1 MSVPYTPL
9 NGLRVLEVGRLLPA
23 PLVGTFLCDLGAE
36 VIKLEPAPQGDKTRG
51 TPLFSLLARG
61 KRLLSLP
68 SANWPAAWPYLLPHT
83 DILILNHRPATLS
96 ALHLV
101 PETLLTTYPH
111 LITVNL
117 LGHEDGRPGHDL
129 NFLAESGVL
138 DRLRPAPD
146 APPIVPGFL
155 FGDLLGGTAS
165 ALIRV
170 LAALYQREK
179 TGRGAFLTLAITTEM
194 LRWSYATA
202 FLYLSGEGQ
211 VPPPSQELFSGGLPA
226 YRVYRTKDHRYMVAA
241 ALESHF
247 WEGFCQHIGCPDLIP
262 LGYALND
269 PAAHI
274 AIEALFQSKTFSE
287 WEALLRE
294 TAFCVSPVYTFAEA
308 IQQPWAASV
317 WREKFLTFSDS
328 QAILTE
334 PGAPGAD
341 NARLRESLSLPA
353 DLFA

>member
-1 MSVPYTPL
+1 MDIAPL
-9 NGLRVLEVGRLLPA
+9 QGLRVLEIGRLLPA

-36 VIKLEPAPQGDKTRG
+36 VIKLEPWPQGDRTRG
-51 TPLFSLLARG
+51 TALFSLLARG
-61 KRLLSLP
+61 KRLLAISP
-68 SANWPAAWPYLLPHT
+68 QNWPLAWPYLLPHI
-83 DILILNHRPATLS
+83 DILILNHRPATLA
-96 ALHLV
+96 ALQ
-101 PETLLTTYPH
+101 LLPDSLKAAYPH
-111 LITVNL
+111 LITINL

-138 DRLRPAPD
+138 DRLRPVPD

-165 ALIRV
+165 ALIRL
-170 LAALYQREK
+170 LAALYHREK
-179 TGRGAFLTLAITTEM
+179 TGQGDFLTLAITTEM

-202 FLYLSGEGQ
+202 FLYLSGHGQ
-211 VPPPSQELFSGGLPA
+211 MPPPTQELFSGGLPA
-226 YRVYRTKDHRYMVAA
+226 YRVYRTKDHRYMVVA
-241 ALESHF
+241 ALENHF
-247 WEGFCQHIGCPDLIP
+247 WEGFCQHIGRPDLIS

-269 PAAHI
+269 PAAHT
-274 AIEALFQSKTFSE
+274 AIEALFQSKTFPE

-328 QAILTE
+328 CTRATE

-341 NARLRESLSLPA
+341 NACLRERLNLPA
-353 DLFA
+353 DLFT

>member
-1 MSVPYTPL
+1 MSTPNAPL
-9 NGLRVLEVGRLLPA
+9 QSLRVLEVGRLLPA
-23 PLVGTFLCDLGAE
+23 PLVGTFLRDLGAE

-51 TPLFSLLARG
+51 TSLFSLLARG
-61 KRLLSLP
+61 KHLLSLP
-68 SANWPAAWPYLLPHT
+68 PPNWPAAWPYLLPHI
-83 DILILNHRPATLS
+83 DILILNHRPATLA
-96 ALHLV
+96 ALQ
-101 PETLLTTYPH
+101 LLPDSLKAAYPH
-111 LITVNL
+111 LITINL

-138 DRLRPAPD
+138 DRLRPVPD

-165 ALIRV
+165 ALIRL
-170 LAALYQREK
+170 LAALYHRER
-179 TGRGAFLTLAITTEM
+179 TGQGNFLTIAITTEM

-202 FLYLSGEGQ
+202 FLYLSGHGQ
-211 VPPPSQELFSGGLPA
+211 VPPPTQELFSGGLPA
-226 YRVYRTKDHRYMVAA
+226 YRVYRTKDHRYMVVA

-247 WEGFCQHIGCPDLIP
+247 WEGFCQHIGRPDLIS

-269 PAAHI
+269 PAAHT
-274 AIEALFQSKTFSE
+274 AIEALFQSKTFPE

-328 QAILTE
+328 CTRVTE

-341 NARLRESLSLPA
+341 NACLRARLNLPA
-353 DLFA
+353 DLFT

>member
-1 MSVPYTPL
+1 MVCVFWKWGGCFRRRSWVPSCATWV
-9 NGLRVLEVGRLLPA
+9 RRSS
-23 PLVGTFLCDLGAE
+23 
-36 VIKLEPAPQGDKTRG
+36 LEPAPQGIKPGVRRSFR
-51 TPLFSLLARG
+51 FSPG

-68 SANWPAAWPYLLPHT
+68 SANRPAAWPYLLPHT

-179 TGRGAFLTLAITTEM
+179 TGRG
-194 LRWSYATA
+194 
-202 FLYLSGEGQ
+202 
-211 VPPPSQELFSGGLPA
+211 LFSPWPSLPKCCGGAMPQRSCTFLGRVRCRRLRRSFFGGLPA

-247 WEGFCQHIGCPDLIP
+247 WEGFCQHIGRPDLIP

-269 PAAHI
+269 LAAHI

>member
-1 MSVPYTPL
+1 MSTL
-9 NGLRVLEVGRLLPA
+9 NASLHGLRVLEVGRLLPA

-36 VIKLEPAPQGDKTRG
+36 VIKLEPAPHGDKIRG

-61 KRLLSLP
+61 KYLLSIP
-68 SANWPAAWPYLLPHT
+68 PHKWPAAWPHLLPHT

-96 ALHLV
+96 ALHLN
-101 PETLLTTYPH
+101 PDSLTTTYPH

-155 FGDLLGGTAS
+155 LGDLLGGTAS
-165 ALIRV
+165 ALIRL

-179 TGRGAFLTLAITTEM
+179 TGQGAFLPIAITTEM

-202 FLYLSGEGQ
+202 FLYLSGQGHL
-211 VPPPSQELFSGGLPA
+211 PPPTQELFSGGLPA
-226 YRVYRTKDHRYMVAA
+226 YRVYRTKDHRYMVVA

-247 WEGFCQHIGCPDLIP
+247 WEGFCQHIGRSDLIS

-269 PAAHI
+269 PAAHT
-274 AIEALFQSKTFSE
+274 AIEALFQSQTFAE

-294 TAFCVSPVYTFAEA
+294 TAFCVSPVYTFAES
-308 IQQPWAASV
+308 IQQPWAASA

-328 QAILTE
+328 YTFVTQ

-341 NARLRESLSLPA
+341 NACLRERLNLPA
-353 DLFA
+353 DLFT